1 MRDPLRLPPERY
13 TNLPFPTTAGNC
25 GNCWVAVYPDLYMAR
40 FTLPIPSW
48 FGSVRR
54 PRARPPLG
62 LHHGHD
68 DMIRMHAT
76 CRYDDRSVAPSGNS
90 QAIDDTLL
98 GAGHW
103 GSARAVVCGGL
114 LGDAEQF

>member
-1 MRDPLRLPPERY
+1 
-13 TNLPFPTTAGNC
+13 
-25 GNCWVAVYPDLYMAR
+25 
-40 FTLPIPSW
+40 
-48 FGSVRR
+48 
-54 PRARPPLG
+54 
-62 LHHGHD
+62 
-68 DMIRMHAT
+68 MIRMHAT